1 MHSLNLIIIKYVIY
15 CQIFAVISLKLKSI
29 HRMIIVQQMIYPIKN
44 QLIIDLNLQ
53 IILNRLV
60 EAAGFNTNQSGYI
73 FLVNIPKIHINLSNN
88 Q

>member
-1 MHSLNLIIIKYVIY
+1 MNNLNLIILKYVIY
-15 CQIFAVISLKLKSI
+15 SLIFVVISLKLKSI

-73 FLVNIPKIHINLSNN
+73 VLVNTLKIHTSQFIN
-88 Q
+88 